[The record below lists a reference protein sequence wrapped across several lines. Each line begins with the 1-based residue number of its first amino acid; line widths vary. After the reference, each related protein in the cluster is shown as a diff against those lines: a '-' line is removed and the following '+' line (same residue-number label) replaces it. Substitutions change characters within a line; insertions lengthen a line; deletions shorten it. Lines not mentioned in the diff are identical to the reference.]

1 MLNTY
6 LLYLDL
12 GRIQCISLYL
22 EQEPPPTTLLRRNE
36 TQREYETD
44 DDRSRIIVRIRRFV
58 TNRQCS
64 LIRCCRSTTRTIGV
78 GVGDRWHRGLLY
90 FNTLGLG
97 LKTVTGLTC
106 RG

>member
-1 MLNTY
+1 MRLPVNAADARPSQSEADHAEGTGPPPQLPKMTVFGPYMLNTY

-44 DDRSRIIVRIRRFV
+44 DDRSRIICPNPTIRV
-58 TNRQCS
+58 
-64 LIRCCRSTTRTIGV
+64 
-78 GVGDRWHRGLLY
+78 
-90 FNTLGLG
+90 
-97 LKTVTGLTC
+97 
-106 RG
+106 